1 MPPGVTARGEGDY
14 LLAHEPDAARAEL
27 AAAGFPGGDGFPS
40 VTLMTYGAGP
50 SEAIA
55 ASLARELGLDV
66 RVELRDFE
74 EHGRLLEQDPPDMWT
89 LAWSADYPHAHA
101 FLGLLLESD
110 STANM
115 SGWSDPGFDALIEA
129 AAATG
134 DLTEQ
139 ARLYGEAQAIVREEA
154 PMIPLDYGA
163 SWWLS
168 REDLNG
174 GRISGAGLMRYADL
188 EWAD

>member
-1 MPPGVTARGEGDY
+1 
-14 LLAHEPDAARAEL
+14 
-27 AAAGFPGGDGFPS
+27 
-40 VTLMTYGAGP
+40 
-50 SEAIA
+50 
-55 ASLARELGLDV
+55 
-66 RVELRDFE
+66 
-74 EHGRLLEQDPPDMWT
+74 MWT
-89 LAWSADYPHAHA
+89 LAWTADYPHAHA

-115 SGWSDPGFDALIEA
+115 SGWSDLGFDALIEA

-134 DLTEQ
+134 DLAEQ
-139 ARLYGEAQAIVREEA
+139 TRLYGEAQAIVRDEV

-174 GRISGAGLMRYADL
+174 GRISGVGLMRYADL